1 VPRGITS
8 RPTTRGSAPNQHTN
22 HSTACVQCQSVDS
35 AAHLEDHAHMA
46 AVRATVV
53 EAIQQPHAGGR
64 ALRGCVRPPRDR
76 RQQIDLI
83 TRGFRVVV
91 RALLH
96 LLP

>member
-1 VPRGITS
+1 
-8 RPTTRGSAPNQHTN
+8 
-22 HSTACVQCQSVDS
+22 
-35 AAHLEDHAHMA
+35 MA